1 MKYWFWGSKNLL
13 EVSKTSQHSCDT
25 IYEHLEVIWKNHEN
39 SLFFWYFPLEL
50 KSPTDQN
57 KVFWSH
63 FTTFECNYTVKKR
76 KDCLKNARNVFRN
89 IKVPLWDDVRHW
101 NYLFWSLWRILV
113 ILTLKMAIKGVFS
126 LMNHTPFPCKLYYF
140 SKFYQK
146 HVNGHFL
153 NLKSLI
159 RLSQVIPIDVLW
171 LDYPYWPIVSILR
184 IQILEILMI
193 FCHSPA
199 DTATNKKIIWSG
211 VY

>member
-1 MKYWFWGSKNLL
+1 MMFW
-13 EVSKTSQHSCDT
+13 
-25 IYEHLEVIWKNHEN
+25 
-39 SLFFWYFPLEL
+39 
-50 KSPTDQN
+50 
-57 KVFWSH
+57 VF
-63 FTTFECNYTVKKR
+63 
-76 KDCLKNARNVFRN
+76 RNVFGTPRRCCQPQN
-89 IKVPLWDDVRHW
+89 TFWIRLWLIMENENVMGHW
-101 NYLFWSLWRILV
+101 SYIFYSLWRIFV
-113 ILTLKMAIKGVFS
+113 ILASKIALKGVSS
-126 LMNHTPFPCKLYYF
+126 LINHTSFPCKSYYF

>member
-1 MKYWFWGSKNLL
+1 MRFWVVEADKYQNN
-13 EVSKTSQHSCDT
+13 
-25 IYEHLEVIWKNHEN
+25 VISMFSN
-39 SLFFWYFPLEL
+39 
-50 KSPTDQN
+50 T
-57 KVFWSH
+57 
-63 FTTFECNYTVKKR
+63 
-76 KDCLKNARNVFRN
+76 
-89 IKVPLWDDVRHW
+89 KVPLENIMGHWD
-101 NYLFWSLWRILV
+101 YIFCSLWRIFV
-113 ILTLKMAIKGVFS
+113 ILAPKIALKGVSS
-126 LMNHTPFPCKLYYF
+126 LINHTSFPCKLYYF